1 MSRLPLF
8 PELDMISRPMTTTR
22 TPTPLQLVLFRS
34 PGHVRYI
41 YPLQRATPKW
51 ASPTALGA
59 FYAEARRRTI
69 ERGELYVVDHI
80 VPINGGTVCGL
91 HVPAN
96 LRVVHWKVNG
106 VKGARW
112 WPHMP
117 MEQTQLFGE
126 DNAA

>member
-8 PELDMISRPMTTTR
+8 PELDMISRPMTTIR
-22 TPTPLQLVLFRS
+22 TPAPLQRVLFFGPS
-34 PGHVRYI
+34 YERYT
-41 YPLQRATPKW
+41 LAVKRATPKW
-51 ASPTALGA
+51 ASTAGMA
-59 FYAEARRRTI
+59 SFYAEARRRTI
-69 ERGELYVVDHI
+69 ETGELYVVDHI

-117 MEQTQLFGE
+117 EEQQELFKE
-126 DNAA
+126 SA